1 MKFGFMTSAA
11 PRWTLDQIIAAARA
25 DGYQAI
31 EPRVEW
37 GHAAGIELDLSKAER
52 MAIKRQLDDAG
63 LTISCLAL
71 GTRFARRTAAERA
84 DNVERTTRYAE
95 LAADLGAP
103 LLRVFGGPVPEGTTV
118 EAMRDAAAEAL
129 GEAARRTADFGV
141 TPCLE
146 THDDFKNP
154 ADVAYV
160 VRQAGEANVGVVWH
174 AVHHLNLGIP
184 VADAY
189 QMLKPWIRHCHLSE
203 GAGPDQS
210 QPPLRFGEGDGN
222 VRDVIQTLRANNYQG
237 AASWE
242 WLNGRGDDYLN
253 PEPLLAE
260 NAEQLREFVDED

>member
-11 PRWTLDQIIAAARA
+11 PRWTLAQIIAAANA

-37 GHAAGIELDLSKAER
+37 GHAAGIELDLSKADR
-52 MAIKRQLDDAG
+52 AAIKQRLADAG
-63 LTISCLAL
+63 VSISCLAL
-71 GTRFARRTAAERA
+71 GTRFARPTAAERT
-84 DNVERTTRYAE
+84 DSIERTVRYAE

-103 LLRVFGGPVPEGTTV
+103 LLRVFGGPVPDGMSVAEL
-118 EAMRDAAAEAL
+118 RDAVADAL
-129 GEAARRTADFGV
+129 GRAARRTADFGV

-154 ADVAYV
+154 SDVAYV
-160 VRQAGEANVGVVWH
+160 VSHAGEENVGVVWH
-174 AVHHLNLGIP
+174 AAHHLSLGIP

-189 QMLKPWIRHCHLSE
+189 QTLKPWIRHCHLSE
-203 GAGPDQS
+203 DARPDQDR
-210 QPPLRFGEGDGN
+210 PPLRFGDGDGN
-222 VRDVIQTLRANNYQG
+222 VRDVVKTLQANGYQG
-237 AASWE
+237 TVSWE

-260 NAEQLREFVDED
+260 NAERLREYVGE